1 MRRRIRRRDLDTSR
15 PITDYRE
22 GTLPTSTFRASWPDV
37 EGRSNYSVRM
47 KLFGRGRMPLDDDT
61 GIVRGEAL
69 IVDLQGKPVKAYA
82 GETVAAVV
90 VAADGLATRT
100 TVSGERRG
108 IFCGMGVCFD
118 CLVVVN
124 GVPNTRSCMTL
135 VTNGM
140 KIQYQERA
148 GLDH

>member
-1 MRRRIRRRDLDTSR
+1 
-15 PITDYRE
+15 
-22 GTLPTSTFRASWPDV
+22 
-37 EGRSNYSVRM
+37 M